1 MTPTIPPSPFGPQ
14 GGMAT
19 ARPDLYPSLF
29 TKRPDG
35 PTYPHYDP
43 PGALMLASEALAL
56 LAQLSAWGVPFPA
69 LVVYELGGN
78 PEKTWAEASP
88 ADPARRRLFSA
99 VRKPD
104 GLLAEHDLM
113 LVREALSG
121 KLSSCVMGL
130 AQIAAERGIP
140 PITLRRLTDA
150 EIVAALQAI
159 FG

>member
-19 ARPDLYPSLF
+19 ARPDLFPSLF

-56 LAQLSAWGVPFPA
+56 MAQLTAWGVPFVPLA
-69 LVVYELGGN
+69 VYEVGGN
-78 PEKTWAEASP
+78 PEKTYAEADA
-88 ADPARRRLFSA
+88 ADTTRRRLFSGI
-99 VRKPD
+99 RHPD
-104 GLLAEHDLM
+104 GLGADHDLI
-113 LVREALSG
+113 LVRQALGGS
-121 KLSSCVMGL
+121 LSSPVVGL
-130 AQIAAERGIP
+130 AQIATERGIP
-140 PITLRRLTDA
+140 PIRLGRITDA
-150 EIVAALQAI
+150 EIVAALKAI